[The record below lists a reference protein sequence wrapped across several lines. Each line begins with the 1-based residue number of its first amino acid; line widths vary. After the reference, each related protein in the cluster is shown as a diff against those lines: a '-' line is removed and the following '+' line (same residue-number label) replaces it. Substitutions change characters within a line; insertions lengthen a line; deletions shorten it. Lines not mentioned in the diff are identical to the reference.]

1 MVHYGKIMDLQEEV
15 ILKRQF
21 DSLERRVIRSS
32 IDWSGAGLTLEQFL
46 AGRFTYRSLEEWRE
60 RIRTGEILLN
70 GILAEPDQRLELHDS
85 VEYFPGDL
93 PEPEADL
100 NYRIAYEDET
110 LMVIDK
116 PGNLCVH
123 PSGPFFRHTL
133 WHLLSTRFGEIH
145 LVNRLDRETSGLL
158 IVAKNSAAAA
168 KLGRRGWPVRKEYLA
183 LVSGRFEQEVDA
195 AGFLVPDTESVVR
208 KKRRFVAGERP
219 PAGAVHP
226 ESARTLLAP
235 EEIGE
240 RFSLVR
246 ATPVTGR
253 LHQIRATLFSLGF
266 PLVGDKLYGV
276 DERFFLKLRSGELTE
291 ADREKLILPRQAL
304 HSTLLE
310 FRHPVSGET
319 ITVKSPFPEEFAL
332 VNDAG

>member
-226 ESARTLLAP
+226 ESVRTLLAP

-276 DERFFLKLRSGELTE
+276 EERFFLKLRSGELSE

-310 FRHPVSGET
+310 FRHPVSGEVV
-319 ITVKSPFPEEFAL
+319 TVKSPLPEEFAL
-332 VNDAG
+332 VNGQG